1 MPDMARLLPAGFE
14 SLEAFV
20 ARFALVGTAVR
31 AQLRSDTSA
40 EERAAFYVAAKDL
53 IGPALDMLDA
63 RPLAELDEAE
73 QRLMNLCLAFA
84 HIALAVEI
92 QGPDEPRHAGLRA
105 HMHIVRSN
113 ADRVL

>member
-1 MPDMARLLPAGFE
+1 MATLLPAGFD
-14 SLEAFV
+14 SLEPFV
-20 ARFALVGTAVR
+20 ARYSIAGTAAR

-40 EERAAFYVAAKDL
+40 EERQTFYEAAKDQ
-53 IGPALDMLDA
+53 IGPALEMLDTK
-63 RPLAELDEAE
+63 PVDELDEAE

-92 QGPDEPRHAGLRA
+92 QGPDEARHAGLRA
-105 HMHIVRSN
+105 HMKIVRST